1 MITVVRTGNPPN
13 SFTGCGGFFLQE
25 ESGGTLQK
33 RLNSQQ
39 GGAERGGA
47 EKWLFSKRA
56 VHIKRRV
63 VFALAD
69 AAYYDPA
76 PLGSPAFPVNFS
88 SQLFQSTACRP
99 KTGFYTRY

>member
-25 ESGGTLQK
+25 ESGCLLQK

-39 GGAERGGA
+39 GGGAERGG
-47 EKWLFSKRA
+47 EKRLFSKPV

-69 AAYYDPA
+69 TAYYDRA
-76 PLGSPAFPVNFS
+76 PLGSPAFS
-88 SQLFQSTACRP
+88 SQLFQSTVHRP
-99 KTGFYTRY
+99 KTAFYTRY